1 MNSEEVLHLKFID
14 NQIAKLGNF
23 LDDELRGSTTTRI
36 AVAFASFGGVTAL
49 EAAILAALS
58 KGGKAEILVGLDF
71 ATTDSRALRKL
82 FDWTKT
88 AEGFQLFVLPPSGSS
103 IYHPKMY
110 LLDCADYGVIVVG
123 SSNLTEAGLFK
134 NAEANLVVKSR
145 KTSSVFSD
153 AVESFLRLKFDR
165 RYIPDESFIQKYEE
179 IYSRVK
185 KRQNAQPTAE
195 LAKLTSSVADMA
207 LKLKKPKLAVADL
220 SGWMKIVYELLPDEK
235 FTTNEVYKH
244 ENYFKERYPLNQNI
258 REKIRQQL
266 QFLRDAG
273 FLENSS
279 KGVWRKLL

>member
-1 MNSEEVLHLKFID
+1 MNLTEEAIQLRFID
-14 NQIAKLGNF
+14 NQIVKLGNF
-23 LDDELRGSTTTRI
+23 LEIELQGSATTRI

-49 EAAILAALS
+49 EAAIFAALS

-88 AEGFQLFVLPPSGSS
+88 VEGFQFFVLPPSGSS

-110 LLDCADYGVIVVG
+110 LLDCADYEMIVVG

-134 NAEANLVVKSR
+134 NAEANLVVKSH
-145 KTSSVFSD
+145 KASSVFSD

-165 RYIPDESFIQKYEE
+165 RYIPDETFIQNYEE
-179 IYSRVK
+179 VYNRV

-195 LAKLTSSVADMA
+195 LTKLTSSVVDMA
-207 LKLKKPKLAVADL
+207 LKLKKPKLTIADL
-220 SGWMKIVYELLPDEK
+220 SGWMKIVYEVLPDEG

-244 ENYFKERYPLNQNI
+244 ESYFKERYPLNQNI

-273 FLENSS
+273 LLENSS
-279 KGVWRKLL
+279 KGAWRKLL